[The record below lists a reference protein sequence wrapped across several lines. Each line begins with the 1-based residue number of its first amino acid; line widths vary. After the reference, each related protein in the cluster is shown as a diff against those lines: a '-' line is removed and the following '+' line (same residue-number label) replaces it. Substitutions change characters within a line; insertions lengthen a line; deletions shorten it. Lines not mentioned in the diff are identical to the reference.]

1 MDRGASRAVVHGAA
15 KSWTQ
20 LRTHTQL
27 FLSFEI
33 LFLSA
38 VALPM
43 LTVLACFS
51 FWGKGDS
58 TFFVIAVL
66 DAGHMGVSFRWSLT
80 VPFLYSFQ
88 RILGL
93 SSLSK
98 PLQTLHISCFVLPFF
113 PVFFFLSSKYEP
125 SLCTATA
132 CIIHVFTRLPI
143 LRSRKHSSEQSLF
156 FCGHQIQS

>member
-1 MDRGASRAVVHGAA
+1 MDRGALWAIVHGAA

-20 LRTHTQL
+20 LRTHTHL

-33 LFLSA
+33 FFLSA

-51 FWGKGDS
+51 FWGKGDNNFS
-58 TFFVIAVL
+58 VIAAL
-66 DAGHMGVSFRWSLT
+66 EAGHTGVSFRWSLT

-113 PVFFFLSSKYEP
+113 PQSLFLNSKYEP
-125 SLCTATA
+125 TLCTAIA
-132 CIIHVFTRLPI
+132 CIIHV
-143 LRSRKHSSEQSLF
+143 SLASQYYTAGNVALNSHCSF
-156 FCGHQIQS
+156 VGIR